1 MRASRLL
8 AILMHLQERGRLS
21 AQTLATKT
29 AVSVR
34 TIYRDVDQLSAA
46 GVPVW
51 AEPGRQGGICLRAG
65 WRTQLNGL
73 TTGEARALLLAG
85 LPGPAAD
92 LGLGPAVVAAQ
103 PKLLAALPT
112 EAQAEARRV
121 GQRFHLDP
129 VDWFRDSAAPEHL
142 QAVAGAVWASQ
153 RIAMRYESWKQ
164 TSDRVVEP
172 LGLVLK
178 AGHWY
183 LAARVPGH
191 DEPQAF
197 RLAAVLSLQVLDQPF
212 MPPPDFDLAA
222 WWRRSTARFEA
233 GIYTATARLRV
244 TEEGYARLCRF
255 GPAVAAAAQDSVA
268 PCEPAGW
275 AEVQVPIESV
285 RHAAHEML
293 RLGAEAVVLGPAALR
308 DALRATAAE
317 MVAGYGAQI

>member
-8 AILMHLQERGRLS
+8 AILMHLQECGRAS
-21 AQTLATKT
+21 AQALAEKT
-29 AVSVR
+29 SVSVR
-34 TIYRDVDQLSAA
+34 TIYRDVDHLSAA

-51 AEPGRQGGICLRAG
+51 AETGRQGGICLRAG
-65 WRTQLNGL
+65 WRTQLTGL
-73 TTGEARALLLAG
+73 TTVEARALLLAG

-103 PKLLAALPT
+103 PKLLAALPP

-142 QAVAGAVWASQ
+142 QAVARAVWASQ

-183 LAARVPGH
+183 LAARVPGR
-191 DEPQAF
+191 DEALAF
-197 RLAAVLSLQVLDQPF
+197 KLAAVLSLRVLDEPF
-212 MPPPDFDLAA
+212 TPPPGFELAS

-233 GIYTATARLRV
+233 GVYTATARLRV

-255 GPAVAAAAQDSVA
+255 SPAVAAAAQDSVA
-268 PCEPAGW
+268 PCEPEGW

-285 RHAAHEML
+285 PHAAREML
-293 RLGAEAVVLGPAALR
+293 RLGAEAVVLEPAALR
-308 DALRATAAE
+308 RALQATAAE
-317 MVAGYGAQI
+317 MAAGYSAKV

>member
-8 AILMHLQERGRLS
+8 SILMHLQERGRLS
-21 AQTLATKT
+21 AQVLADKT

-73 TTGEARALLLAG
+73 TTAEARALLLAA

-92 LGLGPAVVAAQ
+92 LGLGPAAVAAQ
-103 PKLLAALPT
+103 PKLLAALPAQ
-112 EAQAEARRV
+112 AQAEARRV
-121 GQRFHLDP
+121 GQCFHLDP
-129 VDWFRDSAAPEHL
+129 VDWFRGAAAPENL

-153 RIAMRYESWKQ
+153 RIAMRYESWKK

-183 LAARVPGH
+183 LAARVPGR
-191 DEPQAF
+191 EGALAF
-197 RLAAVLSLQVLDQPF
+197 KLAAVLSLQVLDQPF
-212 MPPPDFDLAA
+212 TPPPRFDLAA

-233 GIYTATARLRV
+233 GVYTTTARLRV
-244 TEEGYARLCRF
+244 TEEGYTRLCRF
-255 GPAVAAAAQDSVA
+255 SPAVAAAAQDSVA
-268 PCEPAGW
+268 PCEPEGW

-285 RHAAHEML
+285 RHATQEML
-293 RLGAEAVVLGPAALR
+293 RLGAEAVVLEPVALR
-308 DALRATAAE
+308 QALQATAAR
-317 MVAGYGAQI
+317 MSAGYGVQA